1 MINFAANSLNSF
13 KHWLLNLREKWIRG
27 RVERG
32 GSFRE
37 NEAATSQNTQNIR
50 GNRNLG
56 TQQSGDAGLSDN
68 EKNSFKPQ
76 STSQTYQEGGSI
88 STSGEH
94 RSSDVHGN
102 GTVNNGVGLKLTDLN
117 TTLYWS

>member
-1 MINFAANSLNSF
+1 MYLCKRFKKQKINYKSN
-13 KHWLLNLREKWIRG
+13 
-27 RVERG
+27 
-32 GSFRE
+32 
-37 NEAATSQNTQNIR
+37 
-50 GNRNLG
+50 G
-56 TQQSGDAGLSDN
+56 TEIL
-68 EKNSFKPQ
+68 

-94 RSSDVHGN
+94 RSSDVNGN